1 MHVRTHM
8 HVRMHMQEETHETHA
23 MREEKGPLIQG
34 MQCELRLLTIS
45 LKTIPPRAQP
55 ISPSM
60 HVRLCRY
67 CCSLHEW

>member
-34 MQCELRLLTIS
+34 MQCE
-45 LKTIPPRAQP
+45 
-55 ISPSM
+55 
-60 HVRLCRY
+60 
-67 CCSLHEW
+67 